1 MKYACEMRKF
11 LRFGLVL
18 AFSFVSAV
26 VPANSA
32 VKLGDA
38 CKSLGK
44 TTSVNGSTLICTK
57 SGSKLVWIKRSKA
70 DSYDAAF
77 ANAFLAEAK
86 RNAAKILEDAKLT
99 ANQISSPPYCST
111 GNSSARASIG
121 SDGNLR
127 SLVFENPGICDIT
140 VRASASF
147 RCDSPLPPSKNTVRS
162 TGVFPLRAK
171 EKLIFSNW
179 SYYFPQVNLE
189 CRLLTGSSGLAI
201 NLSRDGQ
208 EPSVMTLTSSYS
220 GNFNQ
225 VEASKRADQH
235 LKTEKARAEK
245 VVSDAK
251 KPALIAKAWKEAA
264 EAKIAADIQ
273 AIANAAAEVDAKAA
287 ADAKAAVDAKIAAD
301 VKAAADAKA
310 SADQLVKAT
319 YDSNLGKP
327 CVVGVSCPIGSTGPG
342 GGIVFYDAGI
352 QQWWG
357 RYLEVAP
364 NVWAGRRLNAGSDL
378 EGLHDPY
385 IDWCAGS
392 FKDQATMHSGWTQAD
407 LAKLGVESGKGKWN
421 TEMLL
426 TFCPYNRDNEK
437 VIGFVNQYNNYNGIK
452 NGIGKTD
459 WYIPS
464 KDELNE
470 LCKYVNYQAT
480 GNSQIQCKP
489 TVGMRKGFGP
499 DGYWSSSQFDESQAW
514 FQSFVYGSQ
523 FPAKKDYKFSI
534 RIVRAF

>member
-1 MKYACEMRKF
+1 MKYACKMRKV
-11 LRFGLVL
+11 LSFGLVL

-44 TTSVNGSTLICTK
+44 TTSVNGSALICTK

-208 EPSVMTLTSSYS
+208 DPSVMTLTSSYS

-225 VEASKRADQH
+225 FEASKRADQH
-235 LKTEKARAEK
+235 LKTEKARADK
-245 VVSDAK
+245 VIADAK
-251 KPALIAKAWKEAA
+251 NPTFILKAWKIAVEAKALAAVEAA
-264 EAKIAADIQ
+264 AVAKIESD
-273 AIANAAAEVDAKAA
+273 
-287 ADAKAAVDAKIAAD
+287 KIAQ
-301 VKAAADAKA
+301 DAG
-310 SADQLVKAT
+310 
-319 YDSNLGKP
+319 LGKK
-327 CVVGVSCPIGSTGPG
+327 CVPGTSCLIGSTGPG
-342 GGIVFYDAGI
+342 GGVVFYDAGT
-352 QQWWG
+352 QQSWG
-357 RYLEVAP
+357 RYLEFAP
-364 NVWAGRRLNAGSDL
+364 KDWYGIRYVDGYGTEGKKETWCNDNQVGQGSIEGIPFDIAIPGTEIGAGKA
-378 EGLHDPY
+378 
-385 IDWCAGS
+385 
-392 FKDQATMHSGWTQAD
+392 
-407 LAKLGVESGKGKWN
+407 N
-421 TEMLL
+421 TESMLTRCSYKPSAATAVRAYQGGGL
-426 TFCPYNRDNEK
+426 S
-437 VIGFVNQYNNYNGIK
+437 
-452 NGIGKTD
+452 D
-459 WYIPS
+459 WYLPS
-464 KDELNE
+464 KAELNE
-470 LCKYVNYQAT
+470 LCKYANKQNT
-480 GNSQIQCKP
+480 GNPKIRCK
-489 TVGMRKGFGP
+489 
-499 DGYWSSSQFDESQAW
+499 DGEIRDNAFLAWHWSSSEYDSEHASMQYFGNGNQLETQKHYYY
-514 FQSFVYGSQ
+514 V
-523 FPAKKDYKFSI
+523 I
-534 RIVRAF
+534 RPIRAI